1 MMTMEAKPIRSLRPN
16 VTREEAIH
24 AFTATG
30 ISSLYWKLRIGSLQR
45 IADAYIPFRIYKV
58 RYSVGGGRHTHHF
71 ALDAVDGSL
80 DLFEFA
86 NPPADTETIAVA
98 SRNHPPPALT
108 QALSEDLLRD
118 KVLRLIFQRGFFKV
132 RNVQLEAEQLPGEI
146 HLPYWLGFYGTS
158 EDLRCRVLDAV
169 RRRIEGARASALFEH
184 WLAA

>member
-1 MMTMEAKPIRSLRPN
+1 MTTEVSAIRSLRPN
-16 VTREEAIH
+16 VTREEAIQ

-30 ISSLYWKLRIGSLQR
+30 VASLYWKLRIGSLQR
-45 IADAYIPFRIYKV
+45 IADAYIPFRIYRV
-58 RYSVGGGRHTHHF
+58 HYSAGGGRHRHHF

-86 NPPADTETIAVA
+86 KPPGDAETFTVA
-98 SRNHPPPALT
+98 TRNHPPPSLSE
-108 QALSEDLLRD
+108 ALSENLLRD

-132 RNVQLEAEQLPGEI
+132 RNVQLQTEQLPGEI
-146 HLPYWLGFYGTS
+146 YLPYWLGFYGS
-158 EDLRCRVLDAV
+158 SQDLRCRVIDAV

>member
-1 MMTMEAKPIRSLRPN
+1 MTSEARTIRSLRPN
-16 VTREEAIH
+16 VTREQAIQ

-30 ISSLYWKLRIGSLQR
+30 LASMYWKLRIGSLQR

-58 RYSVGGGRHTHHF
+58 HYSAGGGRHMHHF

-86 NPPADTETIAVA
+86 KPPGEAETITVA
-98 SRNHPPPALT
+98 TRNHPPLALT
-108 QALSEDLLRD
+108 EKISENLLRD

-132 RNVQLEAEQLPGEI
+132 SDVKLETEQLPGEI

-158 EDLRCRVLDAV
+158 EDLRCRAMDAV

>member
-1 MMTMEAKPIRSLRPN
+1 MTTEVSSIRSLRPN
-16 VTREEAIH
+16 VTREEAIQ

-30 ISSLYWKLRIGSLQR
+30 ISSVYWKLRSGSLQN
-45 IADAYIPFRIYKV
+45 IGDAYIPFRIYKV
-58 RYSVGGGRHTHHF
+58 RQSAGGGRHTHHF

-86 NPPADTETIAVA
+86 KPPGDTETITVA
-98 SRNHPPPALT
+98 SRNHLPPALT
-108 QALSEDLLRD
+108 EALSENLLRD

-132 RNVQLEAEQLPGEI
+132 RNVQLETKQLPGEI

-158 EDLRCRVLDAV
+158 EDLRCRAMDAV